1 MHFSHDRID
10 AIESNRLPLGG
21 LLADH
26 PELSTNEQRQLLEAD
41 FRRCLKSNM
50 PIEVDQYLALF
61 PWLAED
67 HAMQRNLVVG
77 EFERLL
83 GSEPTEEL
91 RQRFLARYSQLGR
104 DLEADI
110 AERVQQWMQQP
121 IDASRLDQICD
132 QFEEQYLNGSQ
143 PTIEQFIERV
153 PGSNRHELLCQL
165 LSIETYHRQQA
176 AEPIEWQDY
185 RKRFPEQA
193 EWIDRLASREVSQGD
208 SGVTVLSFHPG
219 AGSAASRPDL
229 SGSFVSRRA
238 VGDFRNGRYRLLHK
252 LGEGSFG
259 SVYLGVDDDLQRRVA
274 LKVPRPEALA
284 RLSDIDLYLRE
295 AQMAASLDH
304 PNIVPVYDVGR
315 VIDGS
320 VYIVSKLVEGLSL
333 GEHMQK
339 RSPSD
344 RSVALILAKVADALH
359 HAHGRKVI
367 HRDIKPANILID
379 SKTGEPYVTDFG
391 LSIREEDPTLGSGLA
406 GSPAYMSP
414 EQLRGE
420 GHQLDG
426 RSDLFSLGVV
436 MYQLLTGK
444 RPFEGSTKELIA
456 REILDTEP
464 PMPHRIRA
472 DVPPALDRICWKLL
486 RKEPAERYQSGED
499 VSRDLERW
507 ANPTRRLQRWTMG
520 ALGASL
526 VATLLVMAWV
536 ARKEGDRRG
545 QEAAREA
552 VAEVSRVPFQQL
564 PLAVERLETMRTL
577 VNPLLQQ
584 AIQTSDIGSEER
596 LRLTL
601 AMLPNEPLLAGDV
614 ASQLLKSDAKRIG
627 VLLESLQPH
636 AKQIDDSL
644 WQEAEK
650 GDEQTL
656 LPAAAAL
663 ARFASDSPRWE
674 GIAASVSEALASQDP
689 EVLGDWLP
697 YLDSV
702 NQQLVPRLLQI
713 GLSPPGSGQPDRR
726 VAATKALER
735 YAANDFETLHQI
747 IVEGQPW
754 QFSQCFDEYEKFRDQ
769 AIQLLSVEVAK
780 KIEMPLEKPFGEIKE
795 NSTRSLF
802 NGAFQSFGRFWRNG
816 YQQVGE
822 DIAKTVG
829 VDTDAQRRE
838 ASEKVELPKVRRQSN
853 GAIALVRFGV
863 LQPVY
868 DFLTVDMDAEAL
880 SQFVCAVEGRLRDP
894 IVLMQGLEELTQR
907 SIPQEQ
913 PFRQQHFLRTYALL
927 LGLGSFGPDSI
938 PENVRDRWIE
948 KILMLYG
955 QHPSRA
961 VHSASGWLLRRWGQE
976 DLAQRVDRTEVPYDR
991 SGQREWFVMRLGPPV
1006 LRPELMDEV
1015 NQITD
1020 FSPTDPI
1027 WMTMIVF
1034 PAGFPGMVGA
1044 SQTGTIGLEKALAVS
1059 DREITWR
1066 QFSPLDLGFRR
1077 IFLQGRVAHT
1087 ISPDT
1092 PVFGINWFEAIFF
1105 CRWLTDVARWKEGEQ
1120 SYEKRDEAF
1129 SIVGWFSAEPDTDWP
1144 VVPNRP
1150 GFRLPD
1156 EREWEIIARSRMMT
1170 PYSFGRS
1177 DELIEK
1183 FGWCLEQSVNRIQ
1196 PVAMLRP
1203 SVGGLFDIHGN
1214 VQEWTNDS
1222 ASSSVERVFRGGAV
1236 NTIPSICRSAS
1247 RSGYMSTSRNGFVGL
1262 RVVMNPD
1269 SMPDIAASR

>member
-1 MHFSHDRID
+1 MPFSHDWID

-41 FRRCLKSNM
+41 FRRCLKSNV

-110 AERVQQWMQQP
+110 AQRVQQWMQQP

-219 AGSAASRPDL
+219 AGSAVSRPDL

-464 PMPHRIRA
+464 PMGSTSNCWRI
-472 DVPPALDRICWKLL
+472 
-486 RKEPAERYQSGED
+486 S
-499 VSRDLERW
+499 
-507 ANPTRRLQRWTMG
+507 
-520 ALGASL
+520 
-526 VATLLVMAWV
+526 
-536 ARKEGDRRG
+536 
-545 QEAAREA
+545 
-552 VAEVSRVPFQQL
+552 
-564 PLAVERLETMRTL
+564 
-577 VNPLLQQ
+577 
-584 AIQTSDIGSEER
+584 
-596 LRLTL
+596 
-601 AMLPNEPLLAGDV
+601 
-614 ASQLLKSDAKRIG
+614 
-627 VLLESLQPH
+627 
-636 AKQIDDSL
+636 
-644 WQEAEK
+644 
-650 GDEQTL
+650 
-656 LPAAAAL
+656 
-663 ARFASDSPRWE
+663 
-674 GIAASVSEALASQDP
+674 
-689 EVLGDWLP
+689 
-697 YLDSV
+697 
-702 NQQLVPRLLQI
+702 
-713 GLSPPGSGQPDRR
+713 
-726 VAATKALER
+726 
-735 YAANDFETLHQI
+735 
-747 IVEGQPW
+747 
-754 QFSQCFDEYEKFRDQ
+754 
-769 AIQLLSVEVAK
+769 
-780 KIEMPLEKPFGEIKE
+780 
-795 NSTRSLF
+795 NS
-802 NGAFQSFGRFWRNG
+802 
-816 YQQVGE
+816 
-822 DIAKTVG
+822 
-829 VDTDAQRRE
+829 
-838 ASEKVELPKVRRQSN
+838 
-853 GAIALVRFGV
+853 
-863 LQPVY
+863 
-868 DFLTVDMDAEAL
+868 
-880 SQFVCAVEGRLRDP
+880 
-894 IVLMQGLEELTQR
+894 
-907 SIPQEQ
+907 
-913 PFRQQHFLRTYALL
+913 
-927 LGLGSFGPDSI
+927 
-938 PENVRDRWIE
+938 
-948 KILMLYG
+948 
-955 QHPSRA
+955 
-961 VHSASGWLLRRWGQE
+961 LRRWR
-976 DLAQRVDRTEVPYDR
+976 RVTHA
-991 SGQREWFVMRLGPPV
+991 GP
-1006 LRPELMDEV
+1006 
-1015 NQITD
+1015 
-1020 FSPTDPI
+1020 
-1027 WMTMIVF
+1027 
-1034 PAGFPGMVGA
+1034 
-1044 SQTGTIGLEKALAVS
+1044 
-1059 DREITWR
+1059 
-1066 QFSPLDLGFRR
+1066 
-1077 IFLQGRVAHT
+1077 
-1087 ISPDT
+1087 
-1092 PVFGINWFEAIFF
+1092 
-1105 CRWLTDVARWKEGEQ
+1105 KE
-1120 SYEKRDEAF
+1120 
-1129 SIVGWFSAEPDTDWP
+1129 
-1144 VVPNRP
+1144 
-1150 GFRLPD
+1150 
-1156 EREWEIIARSRMMT
+1156 
-1170 PYSFGRS
+1170 
-1177 DELIEK
+1177 
-1183 FGWCLEQSVNRIQ
+1183 
-1196 PVAMLRP
+1196 
-1203 SVGGLFDIHGN
+1203 
-1214 VQEWTNDS
+1214 
-1222 ASSSVERVFRGGAV
+1222 
-1236 NTIPSICRSAS
+1236 
-1247 RSGYMSTSRNGFVGL
+1247 
-1262 RVVMNPD
+1262 
-1269 SMPDIAASR
+1269 

>member
-1 MHFSHDRID
+1 
-10 AIESNRLPLGG
+10 
-21 LLADH
+21 
-26 PELSTNEQRQLLEAD
+26 
-41 FRRCLKSNM
+41 
-50 PIEVDQYLALF
+50 
-61 PWLAED
+61 
-67 HAMQRNLVVG
+67 
-77 EFERLL
+77 
-83 GSEPTEEL
+83 
-91 RQRFLARYSQLGR
+91 
-104 DLEADI
+104 
-110 AERVQQWMQQP
+110 
-121 IDASRLDQICD
+121 
-132 QFEEQYLNGSQ
+132 
-143 PTIEQFIERV
+143 
-153 PGSNRHELLCQL
+153 
-165 LSIETYHRQQA
+165 
-176 AEPIEWQDY
+176 
-185 RKRFPEQA
+185 
-193 EWIDRLASREVSQGD
+193 
-208 SGVTVLSFHPG
+208 
-219 AGSAASRPDL
+219 
-229 SGSFVSRRA
+229 
-238 VGDFRNGRYRLLHK
+238 
-252 LGEGSFG
+252 
-259 SVYLGVDDDLQRRVA
+259 
-274 LKVPRPEALA
+274 
-284 RLSDIDLYLRE
+284 
-295 AQMAASLDH
+295 
-304 PNIVPVYDVGR
+304 
-315 VIDGS
+315 
-320 VYIVSKLVEGLSL
+320 
-333 GEHMQK
+333 
-339 RSPSD
+339 
-344 RSVALILAKVADALH
+344 
-359 HAHGRKVI
+359 
-367 HRDIKPANILID
+367 
-379 SKTGEPYVTDFG
+379 
-391 LSIREEDPTLGSGLA
+391 
-406 GSPAYMSP
+406 
-414 EQLRGE
+414 
-420 GHQLDG
+420 
-426 RSDLFSLGVV
+426 

-663 ARFASDSPRWE
+663 ARFASASPRWE
-674 GIAASVSEALASQDP
+674 GIAASVSEAVASQDP

-702 NQQLVPRLLQI
+702 NKQLVPRLLQI

-735 YAANDFETLHQI
+735 YAANDF
-747 IVEGQPW
+747 
-754 QFSQCFDEYEKFRDQ
+754 K
-769 AIQLLSVEVAK
+769 
-780 KIEMPLEKPFGEIKE
+780 
-795 NSTRSLF
+795 
-802 NGAFQSFGRFWRNG
+802 
-816 YQQVGE
+816 
-822 DIAKTVG
+822 
-829 VDTDAQRRE
+829 
-838 ASEKVELPKVRRQSN
+838 
-853 GAIALVRFGV
+853 
-863 LQPVY
+863 
-868 DFLTVDMDAEAL
+868 
-880 SQFVCAVEGRLRDP
+880 
-894 IVLMQGLEELTQR
+894 
-907 SIPQEQ
+907 
-913 PFRQQHFLRTYALL
+913 
-927 LGLGSFGPDSI
+927 
-938 PENVRDRWIE
+938 
-948 KILMLYG
+948 
-955 QHPSRA
+955 
-961 VHSASGWLLRRWGQE
+961 
-976 DLAQRVDRTEVPYDR
+976 
-991 SGQREWFVMRLGPPV
+991 
-1006 LRPELMDEV
+1006 
-1015 NQITD
+1015 
-1020 FSPTDPI
+1020 
-1027 WMTMIVF
+1027 
-1034 PAGFPGMVGA
+1034 
-1044 SQTGTIGLEKALAVS
+1044 
-1059 DREITWR
+1059 
-1066 QFSPLDLGFRR
+1066 
-1077 IFLQGRVAHT
+1077 
-1087 ISPDT
+1087 
-1092 PVFGINWFEAIFF
+1092 WFEAIFF
-1105 CRWLTDVARWKEGEQ
+1105 CRWLSKVAEWKEEEQ
-1120 SYEKRDEAF
+1120 SYKKRNEAF
-1129 SIVGWFSAEPDTDWP
+1129 SIVGWLSAEPDTDWP
-1144 VVPNRP
+1144 VVPDRP
-1150 GFRLPD
+1150 GFRLPN
-1156 EREWEIIARSRMMT
+1156 EREWEIVARSGMMT